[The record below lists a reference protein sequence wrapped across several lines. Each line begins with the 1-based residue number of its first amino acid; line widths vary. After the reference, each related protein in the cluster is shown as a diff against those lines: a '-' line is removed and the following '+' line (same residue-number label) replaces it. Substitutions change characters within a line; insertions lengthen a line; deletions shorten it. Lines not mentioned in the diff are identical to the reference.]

1 MKRGRDD
8 TGAGSPV
15 QGGRRGKR
23 TVAVGEG
30 LLSLDHEPT
39 GRVHAA
45 ARASSSAD
53 ALDARI
59 AQRGLGAEP
68 GGSRG
73 GGGDGRHVVR
83 VGSLR
88 VFACV
93 CVCTPERAVPRDE
106 TCEIF
111 DKSTNAI
118 CIVTLSFGGDAQHGS
133 GFFFF
138 SLHFY
143 FLLCFIFSACT

>member
-23 TVAVGEG
+23 TVAVGEC

-39 GRVHAA
+39 GRAHAA

-68 GGSRG
+68 SGSRG

-88 VFACV
+88 VFACG
-93 CVCTPERAVPRDE
+93 CVCARRNELYREMKRAR
-106 TCEIF
+106 C
-111 DKSTNAI
+111 STSRRTRS
-118 CIVTLSFGGDAQHGS
+118 VL
-133 GFFFF
+133 
-138 SLHFY
+138 
-143 FLLCFIFSACT
+143 